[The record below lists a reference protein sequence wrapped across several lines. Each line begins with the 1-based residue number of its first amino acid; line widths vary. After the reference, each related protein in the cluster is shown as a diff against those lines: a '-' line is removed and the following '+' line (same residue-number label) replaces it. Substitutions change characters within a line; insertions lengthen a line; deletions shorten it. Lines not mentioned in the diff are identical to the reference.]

1 MSHVV
6 LARKY
11 RPRSFEQMVG
21 QTHVVQALTNALTS
35 GRLHHAY
42 LFTGTRGIGKTT
54 VSRILAKSLN
64 CTGADGT
71 GGVTARPCGVCAAC
85 TEIDADRF
93 IDYIELDAASNR
105 GIDEVRDLIERAT
118 YKPSI
123 GRYKVFMIDEA
134 HQLTK
139 EAFNALLKTLEEP
152 PDYLKFV
159 LATTDPEKMLPTVLS
174 RCLQFNLR
182 PMAPEVVHEHLAQ
195 VLAAEGVATDAGA
208 LRLLSRA
215 ARGSMRDALSLTDQ
229 AIAYGAGSL
238 AEDGVRAMLGTVDR
252 SHAAKLVQALAGRD
266 GAGVLATVD
275 ALRQLGLSPAGTLEE
290 MAALLQQMAV
300 EQAVPGAL
308 DDTDPDTAGA
318 RALAADLAPDET
330 QLLYSIVVHGRVE
343 LNLLSDEYAALTM
356 VLLRLLA
363 FPPAGG
369 AAAAT
374 AAPRA
379 ASLVATPREARST
392 APARPTAARLPL
404 TPLPPGAATPLATLT
419 TLTTMPTP
427 TATPALITRPT
438 PTPMPMPMPDAQI
451 DSPLAAD
458 RAVFI
463 SVLPVP
469 PAAIVLSVQTPA
481 ATLAAAPAAT
491 PVASPAKAPTA
502 TSAARFSPPPPA
514 RALSVQEPPP
524 WLDEELPDETL
535 VADGLAAGSA
545 DPVDADDVL
554 RSGLAGHLQDDR
566 TPARQPD
573 HTSISPISPIS
584 PPTRPAPTA
593 PALPQLQTTLLGD
606 QWAAVIRPLVAA
618 GGVAALVREL
628 ALQAQLLAV
637 TPLAT
642 GGRGWRLA
650 VERETLRNPPL
661 VAKLTAA
668 LQDALGE
675 PVQLEV
681 VAGVPQDSIARR
693 DTATREAAQQAAE
706 QLIQNDPVVR
716 ALMAQFRTAR
726 IVPGSIKPLAAD
738 GGEPKAPT
746 S

>member
-11 RPRSFEQMVG
+11 RPRSFDQMVG
-21 QTHVVQALTNALTS
+21 QTHVVQALSNALTS

-71 GGVTARPCGVCAAC
+71 GGVTAHPCGVCAAC

-182 PMAPEVVHEHLAQ
+182 PMAPEVVQQHLAQ
-195 VLAAEGVATDAGA
+195 VLAAEGVAADAGA

-252 SHAAKLVQALAGRD
+252 SHAARLVQALAGRD

-363 FPPAGG
+363 FPPAAG
-369 AAAAT
+369 AAAAAT
-374 AAPRA
+374 PRA
-379 ASLVATPREARST
+379 APLVATPREARST
-392 APARPTAARLPL
+392 APARPTAARLPA
-404 TPLPPGAATPLATLT
+404 TPLPATAVRAAPSVTPPVA
-419 TLTTMPTP
+419 
-427 TATPALITRPT
+427 RPVA
-438 PTPMPMPMPDAQI
+438 P
-451 DSPLAAD
+451 
-458 RAVFI
+458 
-463 SVLPVP
+463 PVAP
-469 PAAIVLSVQTPA
+469 PAASPA
-481 ATLAAAPAAT
+481 AP
-491 PVASPAKAPTA
+491 PP
-502 TSAARFSPPPPA
+502 AARFAPPTPA

-524 WLDEELPDETL
+524 WLDEELPD
-535 VADGLAAGSA
+535 
-545 DPVDADDVL
+545 
-554 RSGLAGHLQDDR
+554 DDR
-566 TPARQPD
+566 TGAAVAVGAVDRADTDADANIDTDADANIDTDAEELPWAGLPGDALDNRGPGRQPD
-573 HTSISPISPIS
+573 RPDQPEQHISPTAMRSAS
-584 PPTRPAPTA
+584 AA
-593 PALPQLQTTLLGD
+593 PAMQQWQTTALGD
-606 QWAAVIRPLVAA
+606 QWSAVIRPLLAA
-618 GGVAALVREL
+618 GSVSALVREL

-637 TPLAT
+637 APHAG

-650 VERETLRNPPL
+650 VERETLRNPAL
-661 VAKLTAA
+661 ATKLATAM
-668 LQDALGE
+668 QDALGE
-675 PVQLEV
+675 PVQLDIE
-681 VAGVPQDSIARR
+681 AGVPQDSIARR
-693 DTATREAAQQAAE
+693 DSAAREAAQQAAE

-746 S
+746 P